1 MDILKCDS
9 NMSQFCITLLDTM
22 GYQQDLTISKDSVTC
37 TSPTCSGLCHHLTWT
52 LHTMFGFTK
61 DDSLVYKKQY
71 TSSEWENILKAFPE
85 KAPLA

>member
-1 MDILKCDS
+1 
-9 NMSQFCITLLDTM
+9 
-22 GYQQDLTISKDSVTC
+22 
-37 TSPTCSGLCHHLTWT
+37 
-52 LHTMFGFTK
+52 MFGFTK